1 MTICIDDSILI
12 AAAGLV
18 FFVLILMIIIVWM
31 ILSGEVRAYRRL
43 VRVLMEHQG
52 IKFPQPEDL
61 TFREFCKGCAHR
73 QNDKPSSEDSKK
85 G

>member
-1 MTICIDDSILI
+1 MTVCIDDSILA

-18 FFVLILMIIIVWM
+18 FVVLILMIVIVWM
-31 ILSGEVRAYRRL
+31 ILSSEVRAYRRL

-61 TFREFCKGCAHR
+61 TFREFCKGCAYR
-73 QNDKPSSEDSKK
+73 KDNKTPEDPQKT
-85 G
+85 